1 MVIWLVHARQVWYEC
16 DLTLVEKNEVLL
28 CGDNT
33 HGSVGHAT
41 EEKFVSFPSRIPLV
55 VPSTHEVRVALGIN
69 HTIIYV
75 TGTYCTGS

>member
-1 MVIWLVHARQVWYEC
+1 MDIWLVLARQVWYDR
-16 DLTLVEKNEVLL
+16 DLTFVEKNEVLL

-33 HGSVGHAT
+33 YGSVGHAT
-41 EEKFVSFPSRIPLV
+41 EEKYVTFPSRIPLV

-75 TGTYCTGS
+75 TGMYCTRS